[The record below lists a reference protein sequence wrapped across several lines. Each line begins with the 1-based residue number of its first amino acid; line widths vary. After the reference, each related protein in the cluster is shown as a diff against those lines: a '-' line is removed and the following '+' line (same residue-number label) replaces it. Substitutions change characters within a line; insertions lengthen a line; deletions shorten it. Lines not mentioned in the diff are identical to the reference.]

1 MNNIDK
7 IIEESKLS
15 LSSRDVPIGAI
26 IVKDG
31 VLISSA
37 CNTRE
42 KNQNVLGHAEI
53 NCILKA
59 QKILKNWNLNGCDM
73 YVSLKPCSMC
83 AEIIKQSRIDNVY
96 YLLDKPDEKK
106 DFYKTKFEKINK
118 KNEEQE
124 YLDILSNFFKE
135 LREKK

>member
-1 MNNIDK
+1 MNNIDI

-15 LSSRDVPIGAI
+15 LNSRDVPIGAI

-42 KNQNVLGHAEI
+42 KDQNVLGHAEI

-59 QKILKNWNLNGCDM
+59 QKNLKNWNLNGCDM

-96 YLLDKPDEKK
+96 YKPDEKK

>member
-1 MNNIDK
+1 
-7 IIEESKLS
+7 
-15 LSSRDVPIGAI
+15 
-26 IVKDG
+26 
-31 VLISSA
+31 
-37 CNTRE
+37 
-42 KNQNVLGHAEI
+42 
-53 NCILKA
+53 
-59 QKILKNWNLNGCDM
+59 M

-83 AEIIKQSRIDNVY
+83 AEIIKQSRIDKVY
-96 YLLDKPDEKK
+96 YLLNKHDKKK

>member
-1 MNNIDK
+1 
-7 IIEESKLS
+7 
-15 LSSRDVPIGAI
+15 
-26 IVKDG
+26 
-31 VLISSA
+31 
-37 CNTRE
+37 
-42 KNQNVLGHAEI
+42 
-53 NCILKA
+53 
-59 QKILKNWNLNGCDM
+59 M

-106 DFYKTKFEKINK
+106 DFNKTKFEKINK
-118 KNEEQE
+118 KNEEQK